1 MAHFLFSIFSE
12 TIQEVTN
19 KFCTEKRKQ
28 DIIILNPTNKIND
41 GVGINLVS
49 FKNLAKS
56 NIRLKQFLLSSAEI
70 CSSLSFNIIHNVD
83 HLKSLI
89 KMHLV

>member
-49 FKNLAKS
+49 LNFFAKG
-56 NIRLKQFLLSSAEI
+56 RLPKKQTLQTWAFGST
-70 CSSLSFNIIHNVD
+70 
-83 HLKSLI
+83 
-89 KMHLV
+89 